1 MESRKIQMEKKE
13 FVGPKNVIFVKL
25 KKNIYIYIYF
35 TFQHRISQGPIVNDI
50 LIH

>member
-25 KKNIYIYIYF
+25 KKKKYIYI

-50 LIH
+50 LIN